1 LNKQEAWDAVEAA
14 VMEALG
20 VEVEDVTPDAT
31 IRDELGAESIDV
43 LDMLFRVERKVGVK
57 IKAADL
63 AAHLQGGI
71 PDDEFGDE
79 NEIVT
84 PRGLAHLKTVMPQI
98 DLAALA
104 GRLEAKSVIKLFTVQ
119 NLADLVEQRAAANQ
133 AA

>member
-1 LNKQEAWDAVEAA
+1 MNKQEAWDAVEAA

-31 IRDELGAESIDV
+31 IMDELGAESIDV

>member
-1 LNKQEAWDAVEAA
+1 MNKQKAWDAVEAA

-31 IRDELGAESIDV
+31 IMDELGAESIDV

>member
-20 VEVEDVTPDAT
+20 VEVEDVTPEAT
-31 IRDELGAESIDV
+31 IMDQLGAESIDV